1 MPKQARLSKE
11 QAERIDRARL
21 ALKLQ
26 KLPSELDAASLED
39 IADLMVVMKTDD
51 NLYRMRRQ
59 RT

>member
-1 MPKQARLSKE
+1 MPKQARLAKD

-21 ALKLQ
+21 ALKLH
-26 KLPSELDAASLED
+26 KLPSELDAAPLED